1 MNPTD
6 NKKLSNNLPMSKEAQ
21 LDVDYHFH
29 SQTNLRKH
37 SQSLPLVITR
47 GEGAYVFDE
56 NGNNYLESMSGL
68 WCASLGFSDERL
80 VKAATEQLS
89 RLPFYHTFNH
99 RTNDVIA
106 KLAAE
111 ISTLVPLENAK
122 VFFASS
128 GSEANDSMVKMAW
141 NYHIARGEP
150 KRRKIIS
157 RQKGFHGST
166 VMGASLSGL
175 PHMHSAF
182 GLPFDCT
189 IHIDCPHY
197 YRNANEG
204 ETEEAYTQRLV
215 CGLEAVIEREGADT
229 IAAFIAEPIMGAGG
243 ILVPPIGYFENVQKV
258 LKKHGILMLSDEIVC
273 GFGRTGNWFGCETFN
288 FYPDMIS
295 CAKGLTAGYLPMS
308 CVAVSGQVYAALEEF
323 GARNGVFGHGF
334 TYSGH
339 PTPAAV
345 ALEAIRI
352 YREINL
358 PETAKKLGITLHTE
372 LESLERH
379 PLVGEVRGKNVG
391 FIAGIELVA
400 DKANRTPFSVDENVG
415 AQVEAATRKRGLIV
429 RNMGDVIALCPPFI
443 VTEEDIKTI
452 VYKLGEALNEVFS
465 NLQQSKH

>member
-1 MNPTD
+1 MPPINSIKMFD
-6 NKKLSNNLPMSKEAQ
+6 HLPASKEAQ

-37 SQSLPLVITR
+37 SQTPPLVITR
-47 GEGAYVFDE
+47 GEGSYVFDE
-56 NGNNYLESMSGL
+56 EGTRYLESMSGL
-68 WCASLGFSDERL
+68 WCASLGFSDARL
-80 VKAATEQLS
+80 VKAATEQLLQ
-89 RLPFYHTFNH
+89 LPFYHTFNH
-99 RTNDVIA
+99 RTNNVVA

-111 ISTLVPLENAK
+111 IATLVPLKEAK

-141 NYHIARGEP
+141 NYHIARNEP
-150 KRRKIIS
+150 KRRTILG

-182 GLPFDCT
+182 GLPFDWT
-189 IHIDCPHY
+189 VQVECPHY
-197 YRNANEG
+197 YRNAQEG

-215 CGLEAVIEREGADT
+215 CDLEAVIEREGADT

-243 ILVPPIGYFENVQKV
+243 VLVPPVGYFESIQKV

-288 FYPDMIS
+288 FTPDMMS
-295 CAKGLTAGYLPMS
+295 CAKGLTGGYLPMS
-308 CVAVSGQVYAALEEF
+308 CVAVSGDVYTALEEY
-323 GARNGVFGHGF
+323 GAKHGVFGHGF

-352 YREINL
+352 YREMDL
-358 PETAKKLGITLHTE
+358 PETANQLGRILHAE
-372 LESLERH
+372 LETLEKH
-379 PLVGEVRGKNVG
+379 PLVGEIRGKNVG

-400 DKANRTPFSVDENVG
+400 DKENRTPFSVDDQIG

-429 RNMGDVIALCPPFI
+429 RNMGDVIALCPPYI
-443 VTEEDIKTI
+443 VTEVEIKMI
-452 VYKLGEALNEVFS
+452 VSTLEAALDEVFS
-465 NLQQSKH
+465 NLKTA

>member
-6 NKKLSNNLPMSKEAQ
+6 NKKSFCNLQASKEAQ
-21 LDVDYHFH
+21 LDVDYHLH

-37 SQSLPLVITR
+37 SQNSPLVITR

-56 NGNNYLESMSGL
+56 DGKSYLESMSGL
-68 WCASLGFSDERL
+68 WCASLGFSDDRL

-99 RTNDVIA
+99 RTNDVVA

-111 ISTLVPLENAK
+111 VATLVPLKDAK
-122 VFFASS
+122 IFFASS

-141 NYHIARGEP
+141 NYHIARNEP
-150 KRRKIIS
+150 KRRTILG

-182 GLPFDCT
+182 GLPFDWT
-189 IHIDCPHY
+189 VQVECPHY
-197 YRNANEG
+197 YRNAHEG
-204 ETEEAYTQRLV
+204 ETEEAYTQRLI
-215 CGLEAVIEREGADT
+215 CDLEAVIEREGADT

-243 ILVPPIGYFENVQKV
+243 VLVPPIGYFESIQKV

-288 FYPDMIS
+288 FTPDMMS
-295 CAKGLTAGYLPMS
+295 CAKGLTSGYLPMS
-308 CVAVSGQVYAALEEF
+308 CVAVSGQVYEVLEEY
-323 GARNGVFGHGF
+323 GAKSGVFGHGF

-352 YREINL
+352 YRDMDL
-358 PETAKKLGITLHTE
+358 PKTAKQLGRVLHAE
-372 LESLERH
+372 LARLEEH
-379 PLVGEVRGKNVG
+379 PLVGEIRGKNVG
-391 FIAGIELVA
+391 LIAGLELVA
-400 DKANRTPFSVDENVG
+400 DKGKRTPFSIDEYVG

-443 VTEEDIKTI
+443 VTDIEIKMI
-452 VYKLGEALNEVFS
+452 VSKLEAALDEVFS
-465 NLQQSKH
+465 NLKQLKC